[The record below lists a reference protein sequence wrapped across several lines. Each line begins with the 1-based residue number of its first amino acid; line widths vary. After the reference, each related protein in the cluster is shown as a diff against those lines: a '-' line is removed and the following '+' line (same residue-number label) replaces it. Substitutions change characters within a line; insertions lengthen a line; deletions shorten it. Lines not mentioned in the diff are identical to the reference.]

1 MRHGVKINRLD
12 RAVGHRKA
20 MLNNLATSVLLQ
32 GLKTEQM
39 DRKVVTT
46 IAKAKVVR
54 GLVDR
59 LITYA
64 KKGDLGS
71 RRQAARFVKDKTV
84 LSGLFDTLAKR
95 YVSRP
100 GGYSRVLR
108 ISTRVGDSA
117 EMAMIT
123 LVEEEIRTKTK
134 KPAPKAKVKVE
145 KKVDITKAEA
155 KVEEVAPAAESVAS
169 APAASAAVPEA
180 PAS

>member
-12 RAVGHRKA
+12 RNTAHRKA

-32 GLKTEQM
+32 GLNEEQM
-39 DRKVVTT
+39 DRRVITT
-46 IAKAKVVR
+46 VAKAKVVR

-59 LITYA
+59 LITYG
-64 KKGDLGS
+64 KQGDLGA
-71 RRQAARFVKDKTV
+71 RRQAARFVKDKNV

-95 YVSRP
+95 YVKRP

-134 KPAPKAKVKVE
+134 KPAAKVKAKTE
-145 KKVDITKAEA
+145 KKVDITKAEEA
-155 KVEEVAPAAESVAS
+155 VAS
-169 APAASAAVPEA
+169 DVAAPVPENPPQA
-180 PAS
+180 

>member
-1 MRHGVKINRLD
+1 MRHGVKTNRLD
-12 RAVGHRKA
+12 RAAGHRKA

-32 GLKTEQM
+32 GLKPEQM
-39 DRKVVTT
+39 ERKVVTT
-46 IAKAKVVR
+46 TAKAKAVR

-95 YVSRP
+95 YVLRP

-108 ISTRVGDSA
+108 INTRVGDSA
-117 EMAMIT
+117 EMAIIT

-134 KPAPKAKVKVE
+134 KPAAKAKAKVE
-145 KKVDITKAEA
+145 KKVDITKAEVKA
-155 KVEEVAPAAESVAS
+155 DEATSPAAEQAPAA
-169 APAASAAVPEA
+169 
-180 PAS
+180 

>member
-12 RAVGHRKA
+12 RNTAHRKA
-20 MLNNLATSVLLQ
+20 MVNNLATSVLLQ
-32 GLKTEQM
+32 GLKEEQM

-46 IAKAKVVR
+46 VAKAKVVR

-59 LITYA
+59 LITYG
-64 KKGDLGS
+64 KKGDLAA

-84 LSGLFDTLAKR
+84 LVGLFDVLAKR

-117 EMAMIT
+117 EMALIT
-123 LVEEEIRTKTK
+123 LVEEEIKPRTK
-134 KPAPKAKVKVE
+134 KPAPKAKAKAE
-145 KKVDITKAEA
+145 KKVDITKAEG
-155 KVEEVAPAAESVAS
+155 KAADAS
-169 APAASAAVPEA
+169 APAADA
-180 PAS
+180 PAA

>member
-12 RAVGHRKA
+12 RNTAHRKA

-32 GLKTEQM
+32 GLKEEQM
-39 DRKVVTT
+39 DRKVITT
-46 IAKAKVVR
+46 VAKAKVVR

-59 LITYA
+59 LITYG
-64 KKGDLGS
+64 KQGDLGA
-71 RRQAARFVKDKTV
+71 RRQAARFIKDKTV
-84 LSGLFDTLAKR
+84 LSGLFDTLAQR
-95 YVSRP
+95 YVKRP

-108 ISTRVGDSA
+108 MSTRVGDSA

-134 KPAPKAKVKVE
+134 KPAAKAKVKAE

-155 KVEEVAPAAESVAS
+155 KVTESPAPATDT
-169 APAASAAVPEA
+169 
-180 PAS
+180 PASEAT

>member
-1 MRHGVKINRLD
+1 
-12 RAVGHRKA
+12 

-32 GLKTEQM
+32 GLKEEQM
-39 DRKVVTT
+39 DRRVITT
-46 IAKAKVVR
+46 VAKAKVVR

-59 LITYA
+59 LITYG
-64 KKGDLGS
+64 KQGDLGA

-84 LSGLFDTLAKR
+84 LTGLFDTLAKR
-95 YVSRP
+95 YVKRP

-134 KPAPKAKVKVE
+134 KPAAKVKAKAE
-145 KKVDITKAEA
+145 KKVDITKAEG
-155 KVEEVAPAAESVAS
+155 KVADTS
-169 APAASAAVPEA
+169 APEATAPISEA
-180 PAS
+180 PPQA

>member
-1 MRHGVKINRLD
+1 MRHGVKTNRLD
-12 RAVGHRKA
+12 RNTAHRKA

-32 GLKTEQM
+32 GLKEEQM

-46 IAKAKVVR
+46 VAKAKVVR

-59 LITYA
+59 LITYG
-64 KKGDLGS
+64 KQGDLGA
-71 RRQAARFVKDKTV
+71 RRQAARFIKDKTV

-95 YVSRP
+95 YVKRP

-108 ISTRVGDSA
+108 MSTRVGDSA

-134 KPAPKAKVKVE
+134 KPAPKAKVKTE
-145 KKVDITKAEA
+145 KKVDITKAEGKTSDA
-155 KVEEVAPAAESVAS
+155 TAPTAD
-169 APAASAAVPEA
+169 A
-180 PAS
+180 PASEAT

>member
-1 MRHGVKINRLD
+1 MRHGVKTNRLD
-12 RAVGHRKA
+12 RHAAHRKA

-32 GLKTEQM
+32 GLKEEQM
-39 DRKVVTT
+39 DRRVITT
-46 IAKAKVVR
+46 VAKAKVVR

-59 LITYA
+59 LITYG
-64 KKGDLGS
+64 KQGDLAA

-84 LSGLFDTLAKR
+84 LTGLFDTLAKR
-95 YVSRP
+95 YTKRP

-134 KPAPKAKVKVE
+134 KPAPKAKAKAE
-145 KKVDITKAEA
+145 KKINITKAEA
-155 KVEEVAPAAESVAS
+155 KAPEASASDAAAPATDT
-169 APAASAAVPEA
+169 PAA
-180 PAS
+180 